1 MKCFIFS
8 RVLLTF
14 FTLFWISP
22 QLAWAG
28 GDVNTDNQSSTT
40 TTSSTANNS
49 ETPSNSISNSETA
62 TTSTS
67 TPYVPQQT
75 GIVQFNNSSLSTLTY
90 PNCGGVCA
98 FGIVRLTPSGN
109 GNVNPEAVMGVVMQF
124 DSPEN
129 RYAQAQRDLSKAQ
142 SDRIV
147 HEDQVSIL
155 TKLADAIE
163 HCQDSRAHLL
173 ALSAAK
179 SLGMTPEQLLFYAY
193 KQPGTCNS
201 SFGNN
206 SR

>member
-1 MKCFIFS
+1 MKRWIFTP
-8 RVLLTF
+8 VLLIF
-14 FTLFWISP
+14 LTLFWISP

-28 GDVNTDNQSSTT
+28 GDNTTDNQGSTP
-40 TTSSTANNS
+40 TSSTANNS
-49 ETPSNSISNSETA
+49 ETASNSVSNSETA

-75 GIVQFNNSSLSTLTY
+75 GIVQFNNTSSSTLTY

-129 RYAQAQRDLSKAQ
+129 RYAQAQRDLFKAQ
-142 SDRIV
+142 SDRITQ
-147 HEDQVSIL
+147 EGEVSVLSKI
-155 TKLADAIE
+155 ADAIE
-163 HCQDSRAHLL
+163 NCQDSRANLL

-179 SLGMTPEQLLFYAY
+179 SLGMTPEQLLSYAY
-193 KQPGTCNS
+193 KKPRICDPRLGTV
-201 SFGNN
+201 